1 MAAKQFE
8 VKAKENSSSGGIALN
23 TGITVAKGDRLIIKA
38 AEDDTWS
45 AGENANLTSNANG
58 LVAGNKYGGAYDPL
72 TSATTGA
79 VFPNGSLVGSLD
91 GGKSYFL
98 VGTQFD
104 GPVPQAGTLSLCFW
118 DKNNHDNSGSITVS
132 LDLIPKTNLS
142 SFNVKAK
149 ENSASGGIA
158 LNTGIVV
165 AKGDRLIIKAAE
177 DQTWSCGA
185 LADYTSN
192 ANGLVAGN
200 KYGGVYGNMLSPT
213 SGALLPYGSLVGSL
227 DGGKTH
233 FLVGTQYDAPAQQ
246 AGTLTLCYWD
256 ANSED
261 NTGSVTVSV
270 QTEPAP
276 VTVKVDPNT
285 NNANTGVPLNTGV
298 VVSKGDLLKISVPVD
313 QQWSNNPDL
322 SSPANADGVSSWIL
336 QVKGFEL
343 PGNSLVGSL
352 DGGKTFFFVG
362 TKFEKTMTE
371 SGPLSLFFWDTDG
384 QNNSGFV
391 TPTISRVKAS

>member
-8 VKAKENSSSGGIALN
+8 VKAKENSATGGNALN
-23 TGITVAKGDRLIIKA
+23 TGVVVAKGDRLIIKV

-45 AGENANLTSNANG
+45 AGGSERTSNANG
-58 LVAGNKYGGAYDPL
+58 LVAGNKYGGVFGTY
-72 TSATTGA
+72 TSPTTGA
-79 VFPNGSLVGSLD
+79 TFPFGSLVGSLD

-104 GPVPQAGTLSLCFW
+104 GPVPQAGTLSLLYW
-118 DKNNHDNSGSITVS
+118 DMNNEDNSGSITVS
-132 LDLIPKTNLS
+132 VETVPKAKLS
-142 SFNVKAK
+142 SFAVKAK
-149 ENSASGGIA
+149 ENSAVGGIA
-158 LNTGIVV
+158 LDTGIIV

-213 SGALLPYGSLVGSL
+213 SGALLPYGSLVASL